1 MSPKESKTTEPSPA
15 ELAAV
20 TGFAPGG
27 PLTEHAAYLR
37 ANGHET
43 VVGQGG
49 LHIWVSSG
57 RRFLERVPI
66 EKYDEPDP
74 AEVRGLLRRPGIW
87 AATWVRAPDA
97 DHPPNAF
104 HYVCAIKDY
113 RIDGLPRHARAD
125 VRYGLRNYTVRLS
138 TPEELAGK
146 GFAADA
152 DTAERHGVDRP
163 TPEGLRCYAESIRGS
178 RLFDIWGAWKGDDL
192 TAWMTVAR
200 FDAFAAL
207 CMVRSRSG
215 AKGSPNNALLYVAT
229 RQYLVEDGLPYVTA
243 GLSTIKADTNALNL
257 HEYKIR
263 MGYEARPVF
272 RRFAVHPLLA
282 PVLKT
287 RAGSWLLEKAAGT
300 SSVLQRASGLARLM
314 SGREK
319 SPLAWA
325 QPERRP
331 EEHRE
336 GGARTGSRGG
346 TGVPPVAP

>member
-27 PLTEHAAYLR
+27 PLADYAAYLR

-43 VVGQGG
+43 VVADGG
-49 LHIWVSSG
+49 RRLWVSSG
-57 RRFLERVPI
+57 PRFLERMPI
-66 EKYDEPDP
+66 ENYDEPDP
-74 AEVRGLLRRPGIW
+74 AEVRGLLGRPGIW

-97 DHPPNAF
+97 DPPPNAF
-104 HYVCAIKDY
+104 NYVCSLKDY

-138 TPEELAGK
+138 TPDELADK

-152 DTAERHGVDRP
+152 DTAERHGVGRP
-163 TPEGLRCYAESIRGS
+163 TPEGLRRYAASIRGS

-192 TAWMTVAR
+192 AAWMTVAR
-200 FDAFAAL
+200 FDAFAML

-215 AKGSPNNALLYVAT
+215 ARGSPNNAVLYVAT
-229 RQYLVEDGLPYVTA
+229 RRYLVGDGLPYVTA
-243 GLSTIKADTNALNL
+243 GLSTIKAGTNALNL

-263 MGYEARPVF
+263 MGYEARPVC
-272 RRFAVHPLLA
+272 RRFAVRPLLA

-319 SPLAWA
+319 DPLAWA
-325 QPERRP
+325 CPQALA
-331 EEHRE
+331 EESKDS
-336 GGARTGSRGG
+336 GAAS
-346 TGVPPVAP
+346 